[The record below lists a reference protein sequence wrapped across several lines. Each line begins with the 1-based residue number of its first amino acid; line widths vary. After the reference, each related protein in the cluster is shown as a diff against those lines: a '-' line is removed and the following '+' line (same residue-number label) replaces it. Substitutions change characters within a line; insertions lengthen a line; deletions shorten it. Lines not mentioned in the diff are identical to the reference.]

1 MAKLAC
7 ICGIKN
13 DWSTPDLPPDIQQ
26 KYKLP
31 SCVNKSVNNS
41 YTNYLKN
48 EKENG
53 KKYKG
58 LSNYLSTLGT

>member
-7 ICGIKN
+7 ICGTKMI
-13 DWSTPDLPPDIQQ
+13 DLLQTSNK

-58 LSNYLSTLGT
+58 LSN

>member
-7 ICGIKN
+7 ICGIKKELIYSRHPTKN
-13 DWSTPDLPPDIQQ
+13 IYFLVIV
-26 KYKLP
+26 
-31 SCVNKSVNNS
+31 VNKSDNNS
-41 YTNYLKN
+41 YTYYLKN

-58 LSNYLSTLGT
+58 LSN